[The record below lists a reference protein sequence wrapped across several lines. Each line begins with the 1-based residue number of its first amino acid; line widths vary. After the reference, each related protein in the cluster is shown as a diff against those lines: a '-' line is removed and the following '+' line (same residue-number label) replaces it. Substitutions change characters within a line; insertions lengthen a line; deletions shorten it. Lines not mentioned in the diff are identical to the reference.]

1 MVIFTLLMLDISK
14 LVAGWSEKKMAE
26 KIFSREFY
34 KRLLIDLTNNHHDI
48 LLKFM
53 RCVFEEG
60 ATKLQKKMFR
70 KCVYRYF
77 NLFYTKHKQ
86 IYSIQHIKKMFGYKL
101 IASLSKVIEQPELFS
116 CIQADLRCLMR
127 FLREDISMHWWRFVL
142 EQGMMFCLWLFL
154 FLLQYTCCLL

>member
-1 MVIFTLLMLDISK
+1 
-14 LVAGWSEKKMAE
+14 MAE

-101 IASLSKVIEQPELFS
+101 MASLSKVIEQPELFS

-127 FLREDISMHWWRFVL
+127 FLREDISVH
-142 EQGMMFCLWLFL
+142 
-154 FLLQYTCCLL
+154 